1 MTADGWLEVDGV
13 TVNKKDGT
21 FNTDKLKADWSI
33 SHLC

>member
-21 FNTDKLKADWSI
+21 FNTDKLKAVSGVYP
-33 SHLC
+33 